1 MTHHNLNE
9 YLASRDQHELLEEI
23 LKDDYLLN
31 HILLA
36 EDSKKG
42 DTRKI
47 IVYPGRLQP
56 FHRGHYEVYKY
67 LVSAF
72 SQETVY
78 IVTQDLGASGYG
90 LTFEEKLDYI
100 SQMYDIDPSLIVQTN
115 NPYKPPE
122 ILSKYDSTK
131 TALVVAISVEE
142 EPRFEHDK
150 YFKDFF
156 DVDQHISFNT
166 EAYYYV
172 YNKVFTDKE
181 KNPITED
188 SIRQF
193 VVNPANT
200 EDAKKRFLEDAMG
213 KKLDRD
219 MYGLLMQRYNKPFV
233 APEVDAS
240 TFRAVKTPM
249 SLRPPTEDRISKYA
263 SSFLNDTVY
272 NPETKRNILVKSA
285 MQYDTTHPAKINA
298 MNYLKQK
305 IKK

>member
-1 MTHHNLNE
+1 MHRNISE
-9 YLASRDQHELLEEI
+9 YLASRDPHELFEDI
-23 LKDDYLLN
+23 LNDENLLN
-31 HILLA
+31 HMIMS
-36 EDSKKG
+36 EDVKRG

-67 LVSAF
+67 LVQAF
-72 SQETVY
+72 NQETVY
-78 IVTQDLGASGYG
+78 IVTQDLGVSGYG
-90 LTFEEKLDYI
+90 LTFDEKLDYI
-100 SQMYDIDPSLIVQTN
+100 SQTYDIDPALIVQSN
-115 NPYKPPE
+115 NPYKPSE

-142 EPRFEHDK
+142 EPKFEHDK

-156 DVDQHISFNT
+156 DVDRHISFNT

-172 YNKVFTDKE
+172 YNKVFKDENKKVISEESIREYIT
-181 KNPITED
+181 NPSNTED
-188 SIRQF
+188 S
-193 VVNPANT
+193 
-200 EDAKKRFLEDAMG
+200 KKHFLEQAVG

-233 APEVDAS
+233 SPEVDTS
-240 TFRAVKTPM
+240 TFRAIQTPM
-249 SLRPPTEDRISKYA
+249 SLRPPSEDRISKYA
-263 SSFLNDTVY
+263 NSFMNDTVY

-285 MQYDTTHPAKINA
+285 MQYDATHPAKINA
-298 MNYLKQK
+298 VNYLKKK